1 MGDLPPPPF
10 SLAQLVSSLPDTAGE
25 TGVFLLGK
33 SQILSTKWSG
43 TLAFASLNSQ
53 TPFITIQKSVMVAG
67 VPSLSVVFL
76 LGTSYSA
83 AGLQIETRM
92 VALL

>member
-1 MGDLPPPPF
+1 MGDLPPPAF

-25 TGVFLLGK
+25 MGVFLLGE
-33 SQILSTKWSG
+33 SQILSTKWPG
-43 TLAFASLNSQ
+43 TLAFASLSSQ
-53 TPFITIQKSVMVAG
+53 TPFITIQTSVMVAG

-83 AGLQIETRM
+83 AELQIETRM